1 MRTLTHQNQCCFHE
15 PWLSGHLSLLKKETK
30 RKLDTY
36 TDRRKE
42 RGEGE
47 IKVVLG
53 VTEANAPVTSK
64 AERLL
69 KDGYNRLTP

>member
-1 MRTLTHQNQCCFHE
+1 MLVSFTMAFRASEFAVDGEREKVTHFSRE
-15 PWLSGHLSLLKKETK
+15 KKG
-30 RKLDTY
+30 R
-36 TDRRKE
+36 E
-42 RGEGE
+42 RGE

-53 VTEANAPVTSK
+53 ISEENTPVTSK

>member
-1 MRTLTHQNQCCFHE
+1 M
-15 PWLSGHLSLLKKETK
+15 LKKETK